1 MTDQMR
7 LSRYADSAL
16 FPFATAALAIAIFI
30 ADTVTRVD
38 IAVSVLYVTVVL
50 MSTRSVVL
58 VGLGCV
64 GLTALRFFPSPPGG
78 PYIEGVINTWVS
90 ITAIGLTTFLALQ
103 SQSAE
108 ARLREQASLLD
119 LTHDV
124 VVTRTLDD
132 VITYWNRG
140 AEDLY
145 GWGRAEAV
153 GKVAHELLGT
163 TGPVSP
169 DQARAELLRVGRFE
183 GEFVNKRR
191 DASPVHV
198 TSRWSL
204 QRDGHGGRQ

>member
-30 ADTVTRVD
+30 ADPVTRVD

-58 VGLGCV
+58 VGLRCV
-64 GLTALRFFPSPPGG
+64 GLTALSFFLSPSGG

-90 ITAIGLTTFLALQ
+90 IAAIGLTTFLALQ

-132 VITYWNRG
+132 VITCWNRG

-153 GKVAHELLGT
+153 GKVARELLGT
-163 TGPVSP
+163 TRPVSP
-169 DQARAELLRVGRFE
+169 DQARAELLRVGRF
-183 GEFVNKRR
+183 
-191 DASPVHV
+191 
-198 TSRWSL
+198 
-204 QRDGHGGRQ
+204 

>member
-1 MTDQMR
+1 MTDQVR
-7 LSRYADSAL
+7 LSRYADTAL

-50 MSTRSVVL
+50 MSTRTVVL
-58 VGLGCV
+58 VGLGCA
-64 GLTALRFFPSPPGG
+64 GLTALSFFLSPPGG
-78 PYIEGVINTWVS
+78 PYIEGVVNTWVS

-132 VITYWNRG
+132 VITNWNRG
-140 AEDLY
+140 AEVY

-163 TGPVSP
+163 TGAVSP
-169 DQARAELLRVGRFE
+169 DQARVELLRVGRFE

>member
-1 MTDQMR
+1 MTDQQR

-64 GLTALRFFPSPPGG
+64 DLTALSFFLSPPGG
-78 PYIEGVINTWVS
+78 PYIEGVINRWVS
-90 ITAIGLTTFLALQ
+90 ITVIGLTNFLALQ

-132 VITYWNRG
+132 VITSWNRG

-145 GWGRAEAV
+145 GWSRAEAV
-153 GKVAHELLGT
+153 GKVAHELLGS
-163 TGPVSP
+163 PVSP
-169 DQARAELLRVGRFE
+169 DQARAELLHVGRFE

-191 DASPVHV
+191 DG
-198 TSRWSL
+198 SRAAG
-204 QRDGHGGRQ
+204 RRNRTGTGGRQLSW

>member
-1 MTDQMR
+1 MTDQQR

-58 VGLGCV
+58 VGLGCA
-64 GLTALRFFPSPPGG
+64 GLTALSFFLSPPGG
-78 PYIEGVINTWVS
+78 PYIEGVVNTWVS

-132 VITYWNRG
+132 VITNWNRG
-140 AEDLY
+140 AEVY

-163 TGPVSP
+163 PVLYHPTRRGSSCCES
-169 DQARAELLRVGRFE
+169 AALKESSST
-183 GEFVNKRR
+183 R
-191 DASPVHV
+191 DAMPRRS
-198 TSRWSL
+198 T
-204 QRDGHGGRQ
+204 

>member
-1 MTDQMR
+1 MKDQMR

-64 GLTALRFFPSPPGG
+64 GLTALSFFLSPPGG

-103 SQSAE
+103 SQSGE

-124 VVTRTLDD
+124 VVTQTLDD

-163 TGPVSP
+163 TGPSP
-169 DQARAELLRVGRFE
+169 DQARAKLLRVGRFE

-191 DASPVHV
+191 DASPVRV

-204 QRDGHGGRQ
+204 QRDRHGGRQ

>member
-1 MTDQMR
+1 MKDQMR

-64 GLTALRFFPSPPGG
+64 GLTALSFFLSPPGG

-103 SQSAE
+103 NQSAE
-108 ARLREQASLLD
+108 ARLRKQASLLD

-163 TGPVSP
+163 TGPSP
-169 DQARAELLRVGRFE
+169 DQARAKLLRVGRFE

-191 DASPVHV
+191 DASPVRV

-204 QRDGHGGRQ
+204 QRDRHGGRQ